1 MVTKFVPYVIT
12 YTHLNAPVGLISHM
26 IEVKEQNDTYYFI
39 VKAESGH
46 SLLNSVPF
54 SNKEE
59 LKQSIRDL
67 NASKDV
73 LKAFERKTNHEGKFL
88 FNVKNTDG
96 KLVGSSGLYS
106 SEAGME
112 NGIKNFKARITLLAS
127 HGEL

>member
-1 MVTKFVPYVIT
+1 
-12 YTHLNAPVGLISHM
+12 M

-46 SLLNSVPF
+46 ILLNSVPF

-67 NASKDV
+67 NASKNV
-73 LKAFERKTNHEGKFL
+73 LNVFERKTNHEGKFL
-88 FNVKNTDG
+88 FNLKNTEG
-96 KLVGSSGLYS
+96 KLVGSSALYY

-127 HGEL
+127 HGAL